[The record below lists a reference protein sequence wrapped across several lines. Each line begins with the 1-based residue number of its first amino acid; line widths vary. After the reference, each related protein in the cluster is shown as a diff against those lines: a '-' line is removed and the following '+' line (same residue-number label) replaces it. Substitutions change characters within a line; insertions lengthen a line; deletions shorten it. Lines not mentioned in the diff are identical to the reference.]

1 MSGYSRIEQ
10 EWADREE
17 MRRRYDEDYR
27 SLVAECERDRNRISE
42 IRKRNAEEIRRKNE
56 ERRREIEESLR
67 KSHTNKLIEAKTK
80 LANTDWEFELENASK
95 LDKKIEAARQKLHEI
110 ADEKRENGLRFSFFS
125 IAQDIAS
132 EEKLTIDDILFQ
144 PIFSNRELV
153 LSKKKKLE
161 EEVEFYSK
169 RI

>member
-42 IRKRNAEEIRRKNE
+42 IRKRKCEEIRRRDE
-56 ERRREIEESLR
+56 ERRREIKESLR
-67 KSHTNKLIEAKTK
+67 QSHTNKLIEAKTK
-80 LANTDWEFELENASK
+80 LANTDWEIELKNASK
-95 LDKKIEAARQKLHEI
+95 LDKKIEAAQRKLYEI
-110 ADEKRENGLRFSFFS
+110 VDEKRKEGLRVSLFSV
-125 IAQDIAS
+125 AQDIAI
-132 EEKLTIDDILFQ
+132 EENLSINDILFQ
-144 PIFSNRELV
+144 PIFSNRDIV

-161 EEVEFYSK
+161 EEVDFYSK

>member
-1 MSGYSRIEQ
+1 MSGYCRIEQ

-42 IRKRNAEEIRRKNE
+42 IRKRNAEENRRRDE
-56 ERRREIEESLR
+56 ERRREIKESLR
-67 KSHTNKLIEAKTK
+67 QSHTNKLIEAKTK
-80 LANTDWEFELENASK
+80 LANTDWKIELKNASK
-95 LDKKIEAARQKLHEI
+95 LDKKIEAARNKLYEI
-110 ADEKRENGLRFSFFS
+110 VDEKRKNGLRVSLFSV
-125 IAQDIAS
+125 AQDIAI
-132 EEKLTIDDILFQ
+132 EENLSINDILFQ
-144 PIFSNRELV
+144 QIFTSRDIV

>member
-17 MRRRYDEDYR
+17 MRLRRDEEYR
-27 SLVAECERDRNRISE
+27 GLVAQCERDRNRFFE
-42 IRKRNAEEIRRKNE
+42 IRKRNSEEIRRKDE

-80 LANTDWEFELENASK
+80 LVNTDWEIELENASK
-95 LDKKIEAARQKLHEI
+95 LDEKIEAARKKLHEI
-110 ADEKRENGLRFSFFS
+110 ADEKRENGLRFSFFC
-125 IAQDIAS
+125 IAQNIAS
-132 EEKLTIDDILFQ
+132 EENLTIDDILFQ
-144 PIFSNRELV
+144 PIFSKREIV

>member
-17 MRRRYDEDYR
+17 MRRRRDEEYR
-27 SLVAECERDRNRISE
+27 SLVAQCERDRNHFSE
-42 IRKRNAEEIRRKNE
+42 IRKRDAEAIRRKDE

-67 KSHTNKLIEAKTK
+67 ISHTNKLIEAKMK
-80 LANTDWEFELENASK
+80 LANTDWEIELENASK
-95 LDKKIEAARQKLHEI
+95 LDEKLEAARKKLQDI
-110 ADEKRENGLRFSFFS
+110 VDEKRKNGLRIHMFY
-125 IAQDIAS
+125 IAQEIAS
-132 EEKLTIDDILFQ
+132 EENLPIDDIIFQ
-144 PIFSNRELV
+144 PIFSNREIV

-161 EEVEFYSK
+161 EEVDFYSK

>member
-17 MRRRYDEDYR
+17 MRMRRDEEYR
-27 SLVAECERDRNRISE
+27 SLVAQCERDRNHFSE
-42 IRKRNAEEIRRKNE
+42 IRKRNAEEIRRKDE

-67 KSHTNKLIEAKTK
+67 RSNTNKLIEAKMK
-80 LANTDWEFELENASK
+80 LTNTDWEIELENASK
-95 LDKKIEAARQKLHEI
+95 LDEKLEAARKKLQDI
-110 ADEKRENGLRFSFFS
+110 VDEKWKNGLRVSLFY
-125 IAQDIAS
+125 IAQEIAS
-132 EEKLTIDDILFQ
+132 EENLPINDIIFQ
-144 PIFSNRELV
+144 PIFSNREVV

-161 EEVEFYSK
+161 EEVDFYSK

>member
-27 SLVAECERDRNRISE
+27 GLVAQCERDRNQFFE
-42 IRKRNAEEIRRKNE
+42 IRKRNAEEIRRKDE

-67 KSHTNKLIEAKTK
+67 KLHTNKLIEAKTK
-80 LANTDWEFELENASK
+80 LVNTDWEIELENASK
-95 LDKKIEAARQKLHEI
+95 LDEKIEAARKKFHEI
-110 ADEKRENGLRFSFFS
+110 VDEKRKNGLGVKWVSV
-125 IAQDIAS
+125 AQDIAT
-132 EEKLTIDDILFQ
+132 EEKLSIDEILFQ
-144 PIFSNRELV
+144 PIFSNRDIV

-161 EEVEFYSK
+161 EEVDFYSK

>member
-17 MRRRYDEDYR
+17 MRRRRDEEYR
-27 SLVAECERDRNRISE
+27 SLVAQCERDRNHFSE
-42 IRKRNAEEIRRKNE
+42 IRKRNAEEIRRRDE

-67 KSHTNKLIEAKTK
+67 KSNTNKLIEAKMK
-80 LANTDWEFELENASK
+80 LTNTDWEIELENASK
-95 LDKKIEAARQKLHEI
+95 LDKKIEEARKKFQEI
-110 ADEKRENGLRFSFFS
+110 VDEKRKNGLRVKMVYV
-125 IAQDIAS
+125 AQDIAS
-132 EEKLTIDDILFQ
+132 EEKLSIDDILFQ
-144 PIFSNRELV
+144 PSFSNRDIV

-161 EEVEFYSK
+161 EEVDFYSK